1 MKRVGH
7 LQNIIDTPASRRAML
22 GTILFGGMTMAA
34 GGIGHAAP
42 LLTPAVLR
50 PEVRA
55 RALAAMSRHVGRVAH
70 RDVIGVCDFD
80 DPSAKPRFHL
90 LDVTSGKV
98 DSFLVAHG
106 RGSDPA
112 HTGWLKR
119 FSNEMGSAASSSGAF
134 VTGEEYVGNHGRSR
148 RIDGLDP
155 TNSNARARSVVIH
168 GAWYAEREMVAQHGK
183 LGRSEGCFAFGE
195 RDLATIMGRLGP
207 GRLIYADKIDR
218 A

>member
-1 MKRVGH
+1 
-7 LQNIIDTPASRRAML
+7 LQDIIDTPVSRRGLL
-22 GTILFGGMTMAA
+22 GATLFGGLALAA
-34 GGIGHAAP
+34 SGTSVAAP
-42 LLTPAVLR
+42 LLPPAQLR

-55 RALAAMSRHVGRVAH
+55 RALAAMSRHVDRIKY
-70 RDVIGVCDFD
+70 RDLIGICDFD

-90 LDVTSGKV
+90 LDVASGRV
-98 DSFLVAHG
+98 DSLLVAHG

-134 VTGEEYVGNHGRSR
+134 VTAEEYVGNHGRSR

-155 TNSNARARSVVIH
+155 TNCNARARALVIH
-168 GAWYAEREMVAQHGK
+168 GAWYAEREMIAQHGK
-183 LGRSEGCFAFGE
+183 LGRSEGCFAFGQS
-195 RDLATIMGRLGP
+195 DLATVMARLGP